1 MRTFILCVERYTHFP
16 PEIYRLLA
24 TYLYYKQHWPDVNI
38 KQYNKVMKQLP
49 YPVRSSAPCIIYQT
63 GTDYLDTDGNHHF
76 ANNATEWRCC
86 KFYYDIPLRQRAA
99 VHGRLVPWRPSIRI
113 TEYLPFCQC
122 RYVNGVNEADF
133 TVLFNTEVSTGT
145 WELEFDADMVEL
157 EWMTPEQRAACWLTK
172 VADRIAQEYKD
183 REEYF
188 KNPNVKQIKNFNC
201 EENS

>member
-49 YPVRSSAPCIIYQT
+49 YPVRTSAPCIIYQT
-63 GTDYLDTDGNHHF
+63 GTADVIVDGICHF

-86 KFYYDIPLRQRAA
+86 KFCYDIPLQQRAA
-99 VHGRLVPWRPSIRI
+99 VRGRLVTWRPSIRI

-145 WELEFDADMVEL
+145 WDVEFYPKNERDLKWIMTGDVGHNSWLE
-157 EWMTPEQRAACWLTK
+157 K
-172 VADRIAQEYKD
+172 VADRIQQEYLD
-183 REEYF
+183 RIEYL
-188 KNPNVKQIKNFNC
+188 KNPSVKQIKYFR
-201 EENS
+201 S